1 MNNIHHTNETVFHIW
16 WPSLHYSCTLSSAP
30 RQDKQLTDIVN
41 SLVETK
47 TLIFDH
53 RMGYLDILHAVFV
66 QERGTLCLDF
76 YADIF
81 RKMKS
86 SLHAFKIL
94 LGFMDRLNAS
104 ILNFELFMHIYK
116 ILKCR

>member
-1 MNNIHHTNETVFHIW
+1 MKHFNIKHTIQRHDSIQNFASIGRVDLVVQETGKFI
-16 WPSLHYSCTLSSAP
+16 LAETRNGTLS
-30 RQDKQLTDIVN
+30 
-41 SLVETK
+41 
-47 TLIFDH
+47 
-53 RMGYLDILHAVFV
+53 
-66 QERGTLCLDF
+66 LDF

>member
-1 MNNIHHTNETVFHIW
+1 MMTKSSLFLHTQ
-16 WPSLHYSCTLSSAP
+16 LAP
-30 RQDKQLTDIVN
+30 RQEKQLTDIVN
-41 SLVETK
+41 SLMETK

-53 RMGYLDILHAVFV
+53 RMGYIDILHAVFV
-66 QERGTLCLDF
+66 RERGKFIFAETRNGTLSLDF

-81 RKMKS
+81 RKMKC

>member
-1 MNNIHHTNETVFHIW
+1 M
-16 WPSLHYSCTLSSAP
+16 
-30 RQDKQLTDIVN
+30 
-41 SLVETK
+41 ETK

-53 RMGYLDILHAVFV
+53 RMAFLDIIPAVLV
-66 QERGTLCLDF
+66 QETGKLILTETRNGTLSLDF

-81 RKMKS
+81 RKMKC

>member
-1 MNNIHHTNETVFHIW
+1 M
-16 WPSLHYSCTLSSAP
+16 
-30 RQDKQLTDIVN
+30 
-41 SLVETK
+41 
-47 TLIFDH
+47 IFDH
-53 RMGYLDILHAVFV
+53 RMGYIDILHAVFV
-66 QERGTLCLDF
+66 RERGKFIFAETRNGTLSLDF

-81 RKMKS
+81 RKMKC

-94 LGFMDRLNAS
+94 LGFMDIFNAS

>member
-1 MNNIHHTNETVFHIW
+1 MGSTNQDEEAILQILGAAKLCKSSSSESTEEQMISALEQLNSESGG
-16 WPSLHYSCTLSSAP
+16 SLKSHAHCC
-30 RQDKQLTDIVN
+30 
-41 SLVETK
+41 LVQSTTYEE
-47 TLIFDH
+47 F
-53 RMGYLDILHAVFV
+53 
-66 QERGTLCLDF
+66 
-76 YADIF
+76 
-81 RKMKS
+81 KMKC